1 MVIFVPL
8 KWNPNVYFVF
18 LLHLA
23 AALKLV
29 RSTFL
34 FFFQL
39 KWIIVLFFFVADD
52 VVPRPRH
59 SYLMLTLLTL
69 RESWILIV
77 FFSLQDLPGELNELS
92 IFIIYYAVFKVS
104 AH

>member
-77 FFSLQDLPGELNELS
+77 FFFSPRLAGR
-92 IFIIYYAVFKVS
+92 VK
-104 AH
+104 